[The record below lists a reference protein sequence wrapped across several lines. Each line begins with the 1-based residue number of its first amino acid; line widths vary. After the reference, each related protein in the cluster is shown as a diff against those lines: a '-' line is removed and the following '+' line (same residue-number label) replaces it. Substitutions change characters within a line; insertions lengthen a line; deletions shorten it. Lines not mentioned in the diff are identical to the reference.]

1 MRLVVTGGLGFIGSN
16 FVRFVLRARPGWR
29 VVNLDLVTY
38 AGNPANLRD
47 LEGDA
52 RYRFVKGDVAEA
64 ADLAR
69 ALEGNGEG
77 EGGAD
82 AVVHF
87 AAESHVDRSI
97 LAAAPFVRT
106 NVLGTVAV
114 LEAAR
119 AQAQA
124 GRACRVVHV
133 STDEVY
139 GALGEG
145 DPPFTETTPLDPTSP
160 YAASKA
166 AADHLALAFARTH
179 GQDVVITR
187 CSNNYGPYQF
197 PEKLIPLMVT
207 NAIEG
212 KRLPVYGD
220 GRQVRDWIHVEDH
233 CAGVLAALERGR
245 AGEVYNF
252 GGRSER
258 RNVDIVARIV
268 ALLGVSPAL
277 VEHVQDRP
285 AHDRRYA
292 MDAARAERELGWCP
306 ARSFEEG
313 LAGTV
318 RWYVEHE
325 EWWRAVK
332 DGSYRD
338 FYRRW
343 YGERGEGR

>member
-16 FVRFVLRARPGWR
+16 FVRFVLGARAGWR
-29 VVNLDLVTY
+29 VTNLDLVTY

-47 LEGDA
+47 LAGDP
-52 RYRFVKGDVAEA
+52 RYRFVKGDIGEP

-69 ALEGNGEG
+69 ALEG
-77 EGGAD
+77 GAD
-82 AVVHF
+82 AVVNF

-119 AQAQA
+119 AQARA
-124 GRACRVVHV
+124 GHACRVVHV
-133 STDEVY
+133 STDEGY

-145 DPPFTETTPLDPTSP
+145 DAPFTEATPVNPTSP

-252 GGRSER
+252 GGRAER
-258 RNVDIVARIV
+258 RNADIVARIV

-277 VEHVQDRP
+277 VEHVKDRP

-306 ARSFEEG
+306 QRSFEEG
-313 LAGTV
+313 LAATV

>member
-16 FVRFVLRARPGWR
+16 FVRMVLRDRPDWR
-29 VVNLDLVTY
+29 VANLDLVTY
-38 AGNPANLRD
+38 AGNPANLGD
-47 LEGDA
+47 LDHDP
-52 RYRFVKGDVAEA
+52 RYRFVKGDIAEPS
-64 ADLAR
+64 DLAR
-69 ALEGNGEG
+69 AFED
-77 EGGAD
+77 GAD
-82 AVVHF
+82 AVVNF

-97 LAAAPFVRT
+97 LSAGPFVRT

-119 AQAQA
+119 AL
-124 GRACRVVHV
+124 GGCRVVHV

-139 GALGEG
+139 GALRPD
-145 DPPFTETTPLDPTSP
+145 DPPFSETTPLNPTSP

-212 KRLPVYGD
+212 KKLPVYGD

-252 GGRSER
+252 GARSER
-258 RNVDIVARIV
+258 RNVDIVSRIV
-268 ALLGVSPAL
+268 VLTGVAPAL
-277 VEHVQDRP
+277 VEHVKDRP

-292 MDAARAERELGWCP
+292 MDSARAERELGWHP
-306 ARSFEEG
+306 ARTFEQG
-313 LAGTV
+313 LAETV

-325 EWWRAVK
+325 DWWRAVK

-338 FYRRW
+338 FYRMW
-343 YGERGEGR
+343 YEERVS

>member
-1 MRLVVTGGLGFIGSN
+1 MHVVITGGLGFIGSN
-16 FVRFVLRARPGWR
+16 FIRAVLRDRPDWR
-29 VVNLDLVTY
+29 VTNLDLLTY
-38 AGNPANLRD
+38 AGNPANLAD
-47 LEGDA
+47 LERDP
-52 RYRFVKGDVAEA
+52 RYRFVKGDIAEP
-64 ADLAR
+64 ADVAR
-69 ALEGNGEG
+69 ALEG
-77 EGGAD
+77 GAD
-82 AVVHF
+82 AIVNF

-97 LAAAPFVRT
+97 LSAEPFVRT
-106 NVLGTVAV
+106 NVVGTVQL

-119 AQAQA
+119 RL
-124 GRACRVVHV
+124 GNCRVIHI

-139 GALGEG
+139 GALGPD
-145 DPPFTETTPLDPTSP
+145 DPPFTEATAVNPTSP

-179 GQDVVITR
+179 GQDIVITR

-197 PEKLIPLMVT
+197 PEKLIPLMIT

-233 CAGVLAALERGR
+233 CAGVLAVLERGR

-252 GGRSER
+252 GARSER
-258 RNVDIVARIV
+258 YNIDIVARIV
-268 ALLGVSPAL
+268 SLLKVQREL
-277 VEHVQDRP
+277 VEHVADRP

-292 MDAARAERELGWCP
+292 MDAAKAEQELGWRP
-306 ARSFEEG
+306 ARSFEQG
-313 LAGTV
+313 LADTV

-325 EWWRAVK
+325 DWWRAVK

-338 FYRRW
+338 FYRTW
-343 YGERGEGR
+343 YEERGP

>member
-1 MRLVVTGGLGFIGSN
+1 MRLLVTGGLGFIGSN
-16 FVRFVLRARPGWR
+16 FVRMVLDRRPDWC
-29 VVNLDLVTY
+29 VTNLDLVTY
-38 AGNPANLRD
+38 AGNPANLQD
-47 LEGDA
+47 LA
-52 RYRFVKGDVAEA
+52 RHPGYRFVKGDIADR

-69 ALEGNGEG
+69 ALEG
-77 EGGAD
+77 GAD
-82 AVVHF
+82 AIVNF

-97 LAAAPFVRT
+97 LAAEPFVRT
-106 NVLGTVAV
+106 NVLGTVQV

-119 AQAQA
+119 AA
-124 GRACRVVHV
+124 GPCRVVHV

-139 GALGEG
+139 GALGP
-145 DPPFTETTPLDPTSP
+145 DDAPFTETTPLSPTSP

-166 AADHLALAFARTH
+166 AADHLALAFARTY
-179 GQDVVITR
+179 GQDVVVTR

-197 PEKLIPLMVT
+197 PEKLIPLMIT
-207 NAIEG
+207 NAVEG

-220 GRQVRDWIHVEDH
+220 GRQVRDWIHVADH

-252 GGRSER
+252 GARAER
-258 RNVDIVARIV
+258 ANLDIVSRIV
-268 ALLGVSPAL
+268 VLTGVAPAL
-277 VEHVQDRP
+277 VEHVTDRP

-292 MDAARAERELGWCP
+292 MDPARAERELGWRP

-313 LAGTV
+313 LADTV

-338 FYRRW
+338 FYRTW
-343 YGERGEGR
+343 YEERAS

>member
-1 MRLVVTGGLGFIGSN
+1 MRLVVTGALGFIGSN
-16 FVRFVLRARPGWR
+16 FVRLVLERHPDWS
-29 VVNLDLVTY
+29 VTNLDLVTY
-38 AGNPANLRD
+38 AGNPANLAD
-47 LEGDA
+47 LAHHRG
-52 RYRFVKGDVAEA
+52 YRFVKGDIAEA

-69 ALEGNGEG
+69 ALEG
-77 EGGAD
+77 GAD
-82 AVVHF
+82 AIVNF

-97 LAAAPFVRT
+97 LAAGPFVRT
-106 NVLGTVAV
+106 NVLGTVQV

-119 AQAQA
+119 AL
-124 GRACRVVHV
+124 GGCRVVHV

-139 GALGEG
+139 GALAP
-145 DPPFTETTPLDPTSP
+145 DDAPFTEATPLNPTSP

-179 GQDVVITR
+179 AQDVVVTR

-197 PEKLIPLMVT
+197 PEKLIPLMIT
-207 NAIEG
+207 NAVEG

-252 GGRSER
+252 GARAER
-258 RNVDIVARIV
+258 ANLDIVARIV
-268 ALLGVSPAL
+268 VLAGVAPTL
-277 VEHVQDRP
+277 IEHVTDRP

-292 MDAARAERELGWCP
+292 MDPLKAERELRWRP
-306 ARSFEEG
+306 ARTFEQG
-313 LAGTV
+313 LADTV
-318 RWYVEHE
+318 RWYLEHE
-325 EWWRAVK
+325 SWWRAVK

-338 FYRRW
+338 FYRTW
-343 YGERGEGR
+343 YEERVP

>member
-1 MRLVVTGGLGFIGSN
+1 VRLVVTGGLGFIGSN
-16 FVRFVLRARPGWR
+16 FVRLVRRDRPGWR
-29 VVNLDLVTY
+29 VTNLDLVTY

-47 LEGDA
+47 LDGDR
-52 RYRFVKGDVAEA
+52 RYRFVKGDIAEPG
-64 ADLAR
+64 DLAR
-69 ALEGNGEG
+69 ALEG
-77 EGGAD
+77 GAD
-82 AVVHF
+82 AIVNF

-97 LAAAPFVRT
+97 LSAGPFVRT

-119 AQAQA
+119 AEAAQ
-124 GRACRVVHV
+124 GRPCRVVHV

-139 GALGEG
+139 GALRPD
-145 DPPFTETTPLDPTSP
+145 DPPFTEAAPLNPTSP

-187 CSNNYGPYQF
+187 GANTYGPYQF

-207 NAIEG
+207 NALEG

-220 GRQVRDWIHVEDH
+220 GRQVRDWIHVADH
-233 CAGVLAALERGR
+233 CAGVLAVLERGT
-245 AGEVYNF
+245 AGEVYNLS
-252 GGRSER
+252 GRSER
-258 RNVDIVARIV
+258 RNLDIVARIV
-268 ALLGVSPAL
+268 ELTGASPAL
-277 VEHVQDRP
+277 VEHVKDRP

-292 MDAARAERELGWCP
+292 MDATRAERELGWCP
-306 ARSFEEG
+306 ARSFEAG
-313 LAGTV
+313 LAETV

-325 EWWRAVK
+325 AWWRAVK

-338 FYRRW
+338 FYRAW
-343 YGERGEGR
+343 YGARGAAS

>member
-1 MRLVVTGGLGFIGSN
+1 MRLVVTGALGFIGSN
-16 FVRFVLRARPGWR
+16 FVRLVLRARPGWQ
-29 VVNLDLVTY
+29 VVNLDLATY

-47 LEGDA
+47 LEGDP
-52 RYRFVKGDVAEA
+52 RYRFVKGDIAEA
-64 ADLAR
+64 RDLAA
-69 ALEGNGEG
+69 ALEGGV
-77 EGGAD
+77 D
-82 AVVHF
+82 AVVNF

-97 LAAAPFVRT
+97 LSAAPFVRT

-139 GALGEG
+139 GALRPD
-145 DPPFTETTPLDPTSP
+145 DPPFTEATPVNPTSP

-212 KRLPVYGD
+212 KPLPVYGD

-233 CAGVLAALERGR
+233 CEGVLAALERGR

-252 GGRSER
+252 GARSER
-258 RNVDIVARIV
+258 QNVDIVARIV
-268 ALLGVSPAL
+268 ALLGVSPSL
-277 VEHVQDRP
+277 VEHVKDRP

-292 MDAARAERELGWCP
+292 MDSTRAERELGWSP

-338 FYRRW
+338 FYRQW

>member
-1 MRLVVTGGLGFIGSN
+1 MRLLVTGGLGFIGSN
-16 FVRFVLRARPGWR
+16 FVRAVLRDRPDWQ
-29 VVNLDLVTY
+29 VANLDLPTY
-38 AGNPANLRD
+38 AGNPANLTD
-47 LEGDA
+47 VEHDP
-52 RYRFVKGDVAEA
+52 RYRYVKGDIAEP
-64 ADLAR
+64 ADVAR
-69 ALEGNGEG
+69 ALA
-77 EGGAD
+77 GGAD
-82 AVVHF
+82 AIVNV

-97 LAAAPFVRT
+97 LSAGPFVRS
-106 NVLGTVAV
+106 NVLGTVAL
-114 LEAAR
+114 LEGAR
-119 AQAQA
+119 AL
-124 GRACRVVHV
+124 GRCRVVHV

-139 GALGEG
+139 GALGPD
-145 DPPFTETTPLDPTSP
+145 DPPFVETTPVNPTSP

-166 AADHLALAFARTH
+166 AADHLALAFARTY

-197 PEKLIPLMVT
+197 PEKLIPLMIT
-207 NAIEG
+207 NAVEG

-252 GGRSER
+252 GARAER
-258 RNVDIVARIV
+258 ANLDIVSRVVVLTGV
-268 ALLGVSPAL
+268 APTLI
-277 VEHVQDRP
+277 EHVADRP

-292 MDAARAERELGWCP
+292 MDAGKAERDLGWRP

-325 EWWRAVK
+325 DWWRAVK
-332 DGSYRD
+332 DGSYRA
-338 FYRRW
+338 FYRTW
-343 YGERGEGR
+343 YEERAS